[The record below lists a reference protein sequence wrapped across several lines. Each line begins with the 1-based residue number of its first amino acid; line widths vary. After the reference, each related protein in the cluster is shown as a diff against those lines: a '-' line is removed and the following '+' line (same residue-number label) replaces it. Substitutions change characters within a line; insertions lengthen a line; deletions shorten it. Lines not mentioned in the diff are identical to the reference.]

1 MKSLIKSCVFL
12 ACIVTAGFSA
22 SKSFANLVIT
32 EAMSSSGG
40 DTPDWFELTNFGAT
54 AIDITSYRVD
64 DNSASFALSLPLT
77 GITTIAPN
85 ESVVFMETNAPLT
98 AIPAFRTFWSNL
110 SPSIQ
115 VGSYTGSGIGLSSAG
130 DAVNVFD
137 ATPTPGNL
145 IATNAFGAATTGVS
159 FEFTANNSLATLSVS
174 GINGAY
180 TVPGGTPNVGSPG
193 VTAVPEPTT
202 IALLGVA
209 GILGLAARRRMS
221 SN

>member
-1 MKSLIKSCVFL
+1 MKSLIKNCIFL
-12 ACIVTAGFSA
+12 ACIVTAGFS
-22 SKSFANLVIT
+22 SGKSFANLMIT

-40 DTPDWFELTNFGAT
+40 DTPDWFELTNVGPT
-54 AIDITSYRVD
+54 AIDITGYRVD
-64 DNSASFALSLPLT
+64 DNTASFLLSLPLT
-77 GITTIAPN
+77 GITSIAPN
-85 ESVVFMETNAPLT
+85 ESVVFMETSDPQN
-98 AIPAFRTFWSNL
+98 AIPAFRTFWNNL

-115 VGSYTGSGIGLSSAG
+115 VGSYFGSGIGLSSNG

-137 ATPTPGNL
+137 ATPDPGNL
-145 IATNAFGAATTGVS
+145 IATNAFGAATTGIS
-159 FEFTANNSLATLSVS
+159 FEFTANNSVATLSVS
-174 GINGAY
+174 GVNGAY
-180 TVPGGTPNVGSPG
+180 TVPGLFANVGSPG